1 MRSSFLFIIALLIA
15 TLVPVDR
22 ARAEPL
28 NYHQVALNA
37 EASREIDND
46 LLTATL
52 FVEQSDQDPA
62 RLADQVNRKL
72 NAALALGKNYKTVTL
87 RSGNR
92 VTYPLYVKNRSDG
105 WRTRAELVLESRDF
119 VAAGKLIGELQ
130 GQLQLT
136 GVHFAVSSEARAK
149 AQNELIG
156 EAIAAFRT
164 RADLAAKGFGATS
177 WKLVQTSIGTDDLQP
192 MPMYKGMLAAARMDA
207 AGEVATPE
215 MAAGASRLRVVVSG
229 SIELQP

>member
-1 MRSSFLFIIALLIA
+1 MRSAFLLVIALLA
-15 TLVPVDR
+15 VWAPDDG
-22 ARAEPL
+22 ARAETL
-28 NYHQVALNA
+28 NYRQVALSA
-37 EASREIDND
+37 EVAREVDND

-72 NAALALGKNYKTVTL
+72 NAALALGKDYKTVTL
-87 RSGNR
+87 RNGSR
-92 VTYPLYVKNRSDG
+92 ATYPLYVKNKPDG

-119 VAAGKLIGELQ
+119 IAAGKLIGALQ
-130 GQLQLT
+130 SQLQLT
-136 GVHFAVSSEARAK
+136 GVHFAVSPEARAE

-156 EAIAAFRT
+156 EAIAAFRA
-164 RADLAAKGFGATS
+164 RADLAAKGFGAS
-177 WKLVQTSIGTDDLQP
+177 AWKLIQTSIGTDDPQP
-192 MPMYKGMLAAARMDA
+192 PPMYKGMLAAARMDA
-207 AGEVATPE
+207 TAEVAAPE

>member
-1 MRSSFLFIIALLIA
+1 MRWSLLFVIALLIA
-15 TLVPVDR
+15 AWAPVDG
-22 ARAEPL
+22 ARAESL
-28 NYHQVALNA
+28 NYRQVALSA

-46 LLTATL
+46 QLTATL

-72 NAALALGKNYKTVTL
+72 NAALALGKDYKTVTL
-87 RSGNR
+87 RSGSR
-92 VTYPLYVKNRSDG
+92 ATYPLYVKNKPDG

-119 VAAGKLIGELQ
+119 VAAGKLIGQLQ
-130 GQLQLT
+130 SQLQLT
-136 GVHFAVSSEARAK
+136 GVRFAVSPEARAK

-156 EAIAAFRT
+156 EAIAAFRA

-192 MPMYKGMLAAARMDA
+192 PPMYKGMLAVARMDA
-207 AGEVATPE
+207 TAEVAAPE

-229 SIELQP
+229 SVELQP

>member
-1 MRSSFLFIIALLIA
+1 MRSAFLLAIALLIA
-15 TLVPVDR
+15 AWMPVDN
-22 ARAEPL
+22 ARAEAL
-28 NYHQVALNA
+28 NYRQVALSA

-92 VTYPLYVKNRSDG
+92 ATYPLYVKNRPDG

-130 GQLQLT
+130 SQLQLT
-136 GVHFAVSSEARAK
+136 GVHFAVSAEARAK
-149 AQNELIG
+149 AQDELIG
-156 EAIAAFRT
+156 EAIAAFRA
-164 RADLAAKGFGATS
+164 RADLSAKGFGATS

-192 MPMYKGMLAAARMDA
+192 PPMYKGMLAAARMDS